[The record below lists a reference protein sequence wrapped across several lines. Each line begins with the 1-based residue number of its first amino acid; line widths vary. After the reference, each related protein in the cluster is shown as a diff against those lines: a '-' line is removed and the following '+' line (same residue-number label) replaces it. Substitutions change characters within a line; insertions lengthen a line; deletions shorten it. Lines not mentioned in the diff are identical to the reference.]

1 MEVPLILIN
10 IIKQAIQDDDLDEL
24 EINLMRL
31 PLEKLNQ
38 KTLDQLLATF
48 LNHALQY
55 NNVQSIKKIV
65 DVWYKML
72 SVESGQLD
80 HLTRIFI
87 DSAVSEQAKILV
99 AQTYMD
105 ERPIEYYMEK
115 LIDYDSLAETL
126 VAAKI
131 LDSIFSTNYHT
142 WQYLYDISVENELE
156 KGYTNYLVKDY
167 IRTRMVEKDKFL
179 KPPRWIINEYNH
191 LPTQK
196 ELMEKINL
204 TIPEYPTEEIIS
216 DLSLTPTQFEKLSNQ
231 QKRTILQ
238 KYDKQK
244 YRLEL
249 NFNNELTKILGP
261 ANTRLSEDLTED
273 DICTIYGGHR
283 MLTCFEFEN
292 QYLNE
297 EEVDDF
303 DAHYNEHAEDKTEWF
318 YHGCDWCEN
327 KIQYKHYAVRKP
339 LYTGGWI
346 GCYCSIECIRNSL
359 TVTDVMEQELV
370 NILEEELYHVGIQDR
385 KD

>member
-1 MEVPLILIN
+1 MKVYDILIN

-24 EINLMRL
+24 ELNLMRL

-38 KTLDQLLATF
+38 KILDELLATF
-48 LNHALQY
+48 LNHCLEY
-55 NNVQSIKKIV
+55 NNILSVKKIF

-72 SVESGQLD
+72 SVETGQLD
-80 HLTRIFI
+80 HLTRIFL
-87 DSAVSEQAKILV
+87 DPAVNDKTKVLV

-131 LDSIFSTNYHT
+131 LDSIFPTNYHA
-142 WQYLYDISVENELE
+142 WHYLYELSVENEIE

-167 IRTRMVEKDKFL
+167 IKTRMVEKDKFI

-191 LPTQK
+191 LPTES

-204 TIPEYPTEEIIS
+204 DIPEYPTEEIIR
-216 DLSLTPTQFEKLSNQ
+216 DLSLTPSQFEQFTNQ

-244 YRLEL
+244 YRLGL
-249 NFNNELTKILGP
+249 NYNNELTKTLGP
-261 ANTRLSEDLTED
+261 ANTQLSEDLTED
-273 DICTIYGGHR
+273 HICTIYGGHR
-283 MLTCFEFEN
+283 MLTCFEFED
-292 QYLNE
+292 QYLND

-303 DAHYNEHAEDKTEWF
+303 DANYNDESRKKTEWF
-318 YHGCDWCEN
+318 HYGCDWCEN
-327 KIQYKHYAVRKP
+327 KIQHKHYAVRKP

-346 GCYCSIECIRNSL
+346 GCYCSIQCIRDSL
-359 TVTDVMEQELV
+359 NVTDVMEQELV
-370 NILEEELYHVGIQDR
+370 NILEEELYNVGIQDR
-385 KD
+385 KY